1 MRLIITLKLLMSR
14 KKRRTKMKLR
24 SQIVKEIS
32 DRIAE
37 YKVLMIDHD
46 NNQDAVNELE
56 SAVHELENLLEW
68 INE

>member
-1 MRLIITLKLLMSR
+1 MSR
-14 KKRRTKMKLR
+14 KRRMKMK
-24 SQIVKEIS
+24 SSEQIVKEIN

-37 YKVLMIDHD
+37 YKVLMVDHD

>member
-1 MRLIITLKLLMSR
+1 MTSILFILNP
-14 KKRRTKMKLR
+14 RRMKVK
-24 SQIVKEIS
+24 SSEQIVKEIN

-37 YKVLMIDHD
+37 YKVLMLDHD

>member
-1 MRLIITLKLLMSR
+1 MSR
-14 KKRRTKMKLR
+14 KRRMKMK
-24 SQIVKEIS
+24 SSEQIVKEIN

-37 YKVLMIDHD
+37 YKVLMVDHD
-46 NNQDAVNELE
+46 NNQDAVHELE

>member
-1 MRLIITLKLLMSR
+1 M
-14 KKRRTKMKLR
+14 KMK
-24 SQIVKEIS
+24 SSEEIVKEIN

-37 YKVLMIDHD
+37 YKVLMLDHD